1 MGLLPACGNLISWGG
16 ECALKLLLSLKIKG
30 QAVRTRL
37 RAPMGVASTLLGDRI
52 FNLKE
57 RVSMTQEMVQKSYR
71 GVTCLHCKHPIP
83 ISPLVASIE
92 AELPASETG
101 PVRHQKCQVFHLRCG
116 ACGKEK
122 PYKIAEILEFEG
134 APVSGAPRAEPAS
147 TYLRELGNRSRTAN
161 A

>member
-1 MGLLPACGNLISWGG
+1 
-16 ECALKLLLSLKIKG
+16 
-30 QAVRTRL
+30 
-37 RAPMGVASTLLGDRI
+37 
-52 FNLKE
+52 
-57 RVSMTQEMVQKSYR
+57 MTQEIAKKSYR
-71 GVTCLHCKHPIP
+71 GVACLHCKRPIP

-92 AELPASETG
+92 AELPASEAT

-134 APVSGAPRAEPAS
+134 APESGPPRAQPAS
-147 TYLRELGNRSRTAN
+147 TYLRELSNSSRTAN